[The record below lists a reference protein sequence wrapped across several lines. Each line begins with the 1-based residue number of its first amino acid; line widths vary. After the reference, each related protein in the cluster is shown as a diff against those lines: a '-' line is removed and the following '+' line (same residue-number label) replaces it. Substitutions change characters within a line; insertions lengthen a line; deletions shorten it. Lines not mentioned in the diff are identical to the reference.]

1 MTTLP
6 DYIIIGA
13 MKCGTST
20 LAAQL
25 GAQDALFMTTP
36 KEPNF
41 FSDPDIYAHGLDWY
55 SDLFSPAA
63 PGDLRGEASTHYTKQ
78 PDYPDVISRLTATG
92 ASPKLIYMIRNPLE
106 RAISHYIHEWTEGVI
121 SSDLSTAL
129 HNFPALINYSCYGDQ
144 IAPWAAQF
152 GADNILL
159 LSLEAMQQDH
169 QAVLD
174 AAGAFLGRENLV
186 WQDNLERVNVS
197 AERIRRLPFQDI
209 LINNPVAVR
218 LRRALI
224 PQKLR
229 DNIRQSRQMR
239 ERPKLDPADRAL
251 LEQRFAADYAKLK
264 AIFPD
269 RPGLD
274 LSYPFLTHD

>member
-41 FSDPDIYAHGLDWY
+41 FSDPDIYANGLDWY
-55 SDLFSPAA
+55 SDLFAPAA
-63 PGDLRGEASTHYTKQ
+63 SGDLRGEASTHYTKQ
-78 PDYPDVISRLTATG
+78 PDYPDVIARLTATG
-92 ASPKLIYMIRNPLE
+92 ATPKLIYMIRNPVE

-121 SSDLSTAL
+121 NGGISDAL
-129 HNFPALINYSCYGDQ
+129 HDFPALINYSCYADQ
-144 IAPWAAQF
+144 IAPWADQF
-152 GADNILL
+152 GAENILL

-174 AAGAFLGRENLV
+174 AAGAFLGRENLI

-197 AERIRRLPFQDI
+197 AERIRKIPFQDI
-209 LINNPVAVR
+209 LINNKIAVA

-229 DNIRQSRQMR
+229 DNIRESRQMR
-239 ERPKLDPADRAL
+239 ERPKLDAADRAL
-251 LEQRFAADYAKLK
+251 LEQRFAQDYAKLK
-264 AIFPD
+264 TLFPD
-269 RPGLD
+269 YPGLD
-274 LSYPFLTHD
+274 LSYPFVTP